1 MNLIAKHVNEG
12 GMC

>member
-1 MNLIAKHVNEG
+1 MNLIANHVNEG